1 MCSLCI
7 LDTNPLSNIL
17 FVNIF
22 SQSLACLFIFLMAA
36 FKKQIFWI
44 LMKTNILFFLLW
56 IMFLVM
62 IRSLCLFQIYKVFL
76 LCLFLFQFLL
86 EYGCFTLLCLPALHN
101 IMNQP
106 YTYRYPLP
114 FGLPSHL
121 GHPSALG
128 RVPCSI
134 QYVPIS
140 CLFYT

>member
-76 LCLFLFQFLL
+76 LCFLVAFILLFLTYRSVIHFELIFVYGVWGKGLNGFSLVCFCIWIFLL
-86 EYGCFTLLCLPALHN
+86 CCL
-101 IMNQP
+101 
-106 YTYRYPLP
+106 TSV
-114 FGLPSHL
+114 FSF
-121 GHPSALG
+121 
-128 RVPCSI
+128 VKWK
-134 QYVPIS
+134 
-140 CLFYT
+140 